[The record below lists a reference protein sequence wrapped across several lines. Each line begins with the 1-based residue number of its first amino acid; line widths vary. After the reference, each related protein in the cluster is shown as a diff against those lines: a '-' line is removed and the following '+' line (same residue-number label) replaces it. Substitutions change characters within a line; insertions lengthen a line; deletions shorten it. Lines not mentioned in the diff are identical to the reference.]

1 MFGSDKTKPARPA
14 TTGVETLIG
23 SHVTIR
29 GDLLFSGGLY
39 VEGTIHGS
47 VVAEEGGD
55 AVLTLA
61 ERGNIHGEV
70 RSPHV
75 VVNGNLSGDIYAA
88 ERIELGATARIQGNI
103 YYKVIEMA
111 AGAMVTGRMIHGD
124 APKQLSKPVGNGTAE
139 PNARKER
146 ETGKSE
152 AKSLGAGSASA

>member
-1 MFGSDKTKPARPA
+1 MFGSDKTKPSRPA

-47 VVAEEGGD
+47 VAAEEGGD

-75 VVNGNLSGDIYAA
+75 VVNGNLSGDIYAS
-88 ERIELGATARIQGNI
+88 ERIELGATARIHGNI
-103 YYKVIEMA
+103 FYKVIEMA

-124 APKQLSKPVGNGTAE
+124 APKQLSKPVANGTDE

-152 AKSLGAGSASA
+152 GKPLAADSAAA